1 MGLGETVNKDDVAVI
16 ILNGVFSDYDI
27 EVRLLEY
34 GDDIKLREAW
44 ILKSLTHQY
53 YRVQKKK
60 LSEGGNALH
69 ASAQGSM
76 LSKCQLCGRPG
87 YIAEITR
94 ARSAKE
100 GTKNQTSTWS

>member
-1 MGLGETVNKDDVAVI
+1 MKMRLKNIFEIISRVGNASNELMGLGETVNEDDVAVI

-53 YRVQKKK
+53 YRVQK
-60 LSEGGNALH
+60 
-69 ASAQGSM
+69 
-76 LSKCQLCGRPG
+76 
-87 YIAEITR
+87 
-94 ARSAKE
+94 
-100 GTKNQTSTWS
+100 